1 MAIIAGNGYYVGME
15 TFCLTIG
22 SVRRELPIVPVS
34 DALSI
39 ASFVMLG
46 DTELVEAAADAL
58 VHDPRFPRE
67 NIDLLVC
74 PEAKAIPLTHAV
86 AVRLG
91 VNYVVVRK
99 HVKSYMQNPLVEEVS
114 SITTKGK
121 QTLVLD
127 GPDRA
132 VLAGKKVCVIDDVV
146 STGGSLR
153 SIEQLL
159 EQTGCSV
166 VCKAAALLE
175 EGGYSG
181 EDLVFLARLPVFRKA

>member
-1 MAIIAGNGYYVGME
+1 MKTYS
-15 TFCLTIG
+15 LTVG
-22 SVRRELPIVPVS
+22 SVTRELPLVPVS

-46 DTELVEAAADAL
+46 DTALTEACADAL
-58 VHDPRFPRE
+58 VAHPSFPRGKV
-67 NIDLLVC
+67 DLLVC

-91 VNYVVVRK
+91 LNYVVVRK
-99 HVKSYMQNPLVEEVS
+99 TVKSYMQSPLVEEVS
-114 SITTKGK
+114 SITTAGK

-132 VLAGKKVCVIDDVV
+132 ALAGKRVCVIDDVV

-153 SIEQLL
+153 SIERLL
-159 EQTGCSV
+159 AKTGCTIV
-166 VCKAAALLE
+166 AKAAALLE
-175 EGGYSG
+175 EGGYEG
-181 EDLVFLARLPVFRKA
+181 NDVIYLQRLPVFPRR